1 VSRGRRRAAAGR
13 PPTEFT
19 VRHRDSS
26 LNSCNAAKRPE
37 LLLTTQE
44 LGGFREVESPNG
56 VRFGR
61 GLRRRTPPRGGGTK
75 IDVRRGCADRGILGE
90 PPKSAKSGFSPPAK
104 NPHRVPRRAPGGG
117 RRGSGRGTV
126 PSGLLVRRAGA
137 GRRGKENRKTGKN
150 GVFRRR
156 FEKSC
161 RDTGRNDVRRTRPE
175 ATDASAR
182 SASIGARRAK
192 SGGRK
197 TEGKSRKFDDSGA
210 TFGTVGGPVAVD
222 GERRNSAVGRGD
234 ASATRSKNFVPIG
247 RAVRTPGTSARD
259 HPSGE
264 AAKRPIDAGGPSS
277 NASPAG
283 HGRAK
288 LAAARRAT
296 RRRNRTKKKSRKSA
310 KAFES
315 YRRFGERQK
324 AGSFEDVRTQV
335 TTATR
340 SGIGPRRSSRQT
352 AAALAQWAERRT
364 MVPEVAGSIPRT
376 DFSFF
381 FLQLRSATK
390 AKSRK
395 RIDNHS
401 QPLPSVHS
409 STVHETKYAP
419 CGHTR
424 ESSIATRG
432 GHCTTTTTTSRK
444 IKPEIASSAV

>member
-1 VSRGRRRAAAGR
+1 
-13 PPTEFT
+13 
-19 VRHRDSS
+19 
-26 LNSCNAAKRPE
+26 
-37 LLLTTQE
+37 
-44 LGGFREVESPNG
+44 
-56 VRFGR
+56 
-61 GLRRRTPPRGGGTK
+61 
-75 IDVRRGCADRGILGE
+75 
-90 PPKSAKSGFSPPAK
+90 
-104 NPHRVPRRAPGGG
+104 
-117 RRGSGRGTV
+117 
-126 PSGLLVRRAGA
+126 LLVQRARA
-137 GRRGKENRKTGKN
+137 GRRGNENRKTGKN

-192 SGGRK
+192 SEGRK

-222 GERRNSAVGRGD
+222 AERRNSADGRGD

-247 RAVRTPGTSARD
+247 RAARTTGTSAQD

-296 RRRNRTKKKSRKSA
+296 RRRNQTKKKWRKSA

-340 SGIGPRRSSRQT
+340 SGIAPT
-352 AAALAQWAERRT
+352 AFVAADSGGVGAVGRASDRGAGGDKVRFHGRT
-364 MVPEVAGSIPRT
+364 
-376 DFSFF
+376 FLFF
-381 FLQLRSATK
+381 FFHLRSATK
-390 AKSRK
+390 SKSRK

-401 QPLPSVHS
+401 QPLPSVDS
-409 STVHETKYAP
+409 STVHETNHAP
-419 CGHTR
+419 CGHTL
-424 ESSIATRG
+424 ESSITTRGG
-432 GHCTTTTTTSRK
+432 GHCTTTTMSRK
-444 IKPEIASSAV
+444 IKPEIASSAE